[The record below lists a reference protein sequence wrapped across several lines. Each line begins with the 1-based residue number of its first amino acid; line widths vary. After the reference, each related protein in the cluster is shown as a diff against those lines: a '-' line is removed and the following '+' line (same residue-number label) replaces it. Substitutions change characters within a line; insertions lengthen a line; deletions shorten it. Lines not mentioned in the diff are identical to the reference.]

1 MLPTVEVACL
11 LLGIAIVWDVL
22 KWWFALHMGK
32 YRLPSNKDVRVCV
45 CVCVCVYRYSK
56 RFSFDEL
63 IMFRYIASKQSLVP
77 GDLSPHL
84 SSSLGSFQAR
94 YAFCQVCF
102 LGFRL
107 RWSRGCQRLEWS
119 WHQRRPWLFPVIW
132 KRDAVFTY
140 LLERLNK
147 LFSSGCLGIFRQ
159 VGFSIF
165 QNSSFRMRRPLGVS
179 VCLRWKATQDIRRRR
194 WHHSQS
200 PLTITPQCV
209 IGVGPDL
216 VTPSVGYNQSES
228 DERAFSRM

>member
-1 MLPTVEVACL
+1 MRQVIISSLRFVPFR
-11 LLGIAIVWDVL
+11 G
-22 KWWFALHMGK
+22 H
-32 YRLPSNKDVRVCV
+32 
-45 CVCVCVYRYSK
+45 CVCVYRYSK
-56 RFSFDEL
+56 RFSFEE
-63 IMFRYIASKQSLVP
+63 ASCFDTSVP

-147 LFSSGCLGIFRQ
+147 LFSSGCLSIFRQ

-165 QNSSFRMRRPLGVS
+165 QNSSFRMRRPHGVS

-200 PLTITPQCV
+200 PLTITPQC
-209 IGVGPDL
+209 GFPLD
-216 VTPSVGYNQSES
+216 N
-228 DERAFSRM
+228 FSRFSSVKWHLLCFAGHRHDTAQGWDTLVLRCSKF